1 MTSLIS
7 CPLFSLFT
15 SLHHNITNIHPPSL
29 SLSLS
34 LSLSFYVP
42 SLLLVHHL
50 FPLSLSIIFHIS
62 YSSAALLYPPSLS
75 ISTSSNPDVQPA
87 PLCLSLFPLSLSLS
101 SPSSGRRLLHDQSLS
116 GSRVWGGGGPVF
128 LLGHHLRRSHVHP
141 GSHRD
146 PSGGFI
152 FTPSSRASPAIWI
165 QIKSRFF
172 TTVMWRSNENV
183 FLSILQMYIAPK
195 AAIFESKHPEGE
207 GAAMLNNMRV
217 YGSICLLLMSLLVFV
232 GVKYV
237 NKLASI
243 FLACVIVSIVSIYV
257 GALVSAFKP
266 PQFP

>member
-1 MTSLIS
+1 MLIS
-7 CPLFSLFT
+7 SSIGWLLSSAVLFSLSLPPYIIILLT
-15 SLHHNITNIHPPSL
+15 SIPPLSLLLCPISSSCPPSLSSFSVYNFPHFLFFCHPPLPSLPLHFHFFQPWCTTCPAL

-34 LSLSFYVP
+34 SF
-42 SLLLVHHL
+42 
-50 FPLSLSIIFHIS
+50 
-62 YSSAALLYPPSLS
+62 A
-75 ISTSSNPDVQPA
+75 
-87 PLCLSLFPLSLSLS
+87 LS

-152 FTPSSRASPAIWI
+152 FTPSSRVSSAIWI
-165 QIKSRFF
+165 QIKSRYLI
-172 TTVMWRSNENV
+172 TVMWRSNENV
-183 FLSILQMYIAPK
+183 FISILQMYIAPK